1 MNTDYLILSQLK
13 SNPKR
18 TERRKTHP
26 MHYAGTEIESRLE
39 EKITPR
45 VTDEVII
52 GSEITYTS
60 LLRHLSAHMKS
71 ARFFGVFFKLTMCSL
86 SSITSHV
93 IKLEAQNLVGGIY
106 KRICTKF
113 NITNIV

>member
-1 MNTDYLILSQLK
+1 
-13 SNPKR
+13 
-18 TERRKTHP
+18 

-52 GSEITYTS
+52 GSEIVYTS
-60 LLRHLSAHMKS
+60 LLRHLTAHMKS

-93 IKLEAQNLVGGIY
+93 IKLEAQYGIY
-106 KRICTKF
+106 KGISTKF
-113 NITNIV
+113 NIEYLLLSPSDQKLTPEVG